1 MTEVTKEMVTDYLE
15 QFISELSEEKTVEL
29 WNDYVEENEEMHKY
43 IFFNNSEVHDK
54 LFKTPSE
61 ALYMTNNSDYY
72 LQDRYLTYS
81 PAFGASSFNFLTD
94 KNCPIDVGELV
105 GYLMSQRAVY
115 ILVKSQLEK

>member
-1 MTEVTKEMVTDYLE
+1 MTEVTKEMVTDYLA

-43 IFFNNSEVHDK
+43 IFFNKSEVHDK

-81 PAFGASSFNFLTD
+81 PAFGAASFNFLTD
-94 KNCPIDVGELV
+94 KNCPIDVDELIS
-105 GYLMSQRAVY
+105 YLMSQRSVY
-115 ILVKSQLEK
+115 LLVKSQLEK